1 MCPNLFMFQTY
12 AADIFFGQSWDDHR
26 LKLPANMT
34 SEYRLLPVEW
44 LGRRHSVQLTVQ
56 IMNLWDWYLSK
67 TFRKLFT
74 ISIEERRP
82 KIGFS
87 SVKVPTFSEYFKNQ
101 CQWFDIHF
109 EQSLKDGIP
118 WHLDSLVSWWMPA
131 ASLSS
136 ARCFASLPRLN
147 AEGSHCDR

>member
-56 IMNLWDWYLSK
+56 IMNL
-67 TFRKLFT
+67 
-74 ISIEERRP
+74 
-82 KIGFS
+82 
-87 SVKVPTFSEYFKNQ
+87 
-101 CQWFDIHF
+101 
-109 EQSLKDGIP
+109 
-118 WHLDSLVSWWMPA
+118 
-131 ASLSS
+131 
-136 ARCFASLPRLN
+136 
-147 AEGSHCDR
+147 